1 MSAAG
6 LVQRSLSIQKKRPS
20 FGRRAKLKPPI
31 KWVADRGESFLAD
44 AHGRDHIT
52 HAELAID
59 EQGRFTGLR
68 VKTTANLGAYLST
81 FGSAVPTYL
90 YGTLLAG
97 QYKTPNIYVEVQGVY
112 TNTAPVDAYRGAGRP
127 EATYVVER
135 IVEQAARE
143 LGRDPA
149 DLRRM
154 NMIQPEEFP
163 YTTPVAL
170 VYDTGNYEASL
181 DKALALAEYAT
192 FDQRQI
198 AAGELGKRR
207 GIGIAC
213 YIEACGLAPSKL
225 AIELGAGVGL
235 YESGEIRINATGS
248 VSVFTGSH
256 SHGQG
261 HETTFAQ
268 IVSDKLGIPY
278 DDIDVVHGDTGRMDF
293 GLGTYGSRSLAVGGS
308 ALMMAGDKI
317 IEKGKK
323 IAAHAMQASA
333 EHIDFADG
341 QFTLRDSN
349 QSMSI
354 QEVAFAAYVPADYP
368 EDLEPGLAEKAFYDP
383 NNFTYPAGTHIAEV
397 EVDIETG
404 VVTLVNFV
412 AVDDFGHI
420 INPLIVHGQVH
431 GGVAQGAGQALM
443 EFAHYDDAGQ
453 LQTGSLMDYC
463 LPRADDLPN
472 FAVDTTVTP
481 CTHNP
486 LGVKGC
492 GEAGAIGS
500 PAAIMNAITH
510 ALGSKDIS
518 MPATPEKVWRAI
530 HGEHR

>member
-1 MSAAG
+1 MAE
-6 LVQRSLSIQKKRPS
+6 RS
-20 FGRRAKLKPPI
+20 
-31 KWVADRGESFLAD
+31 ESFLAD

-52 HAELAID
+52 EVELAMD
-59 EQGRFTGLR
+59 ELGRFTGLK

-81 FGSAVPTYL
+81 FGSSVPTYL

-97 QYKTPNIYVEVQGVY
+97 QYKTPNIYVEVEGVY

-143 LGRDPA
+143 LGKDPA

-154 NMIQPEEFP
+154 NMIQPEDFP
-163 YTTPVAL
+163 YETPVAL
-170 VYDTGNYEASL
+170 TYDIGNYEASL
-181 DKALALAEYAT
+181 DKALELIDYAGFEGRRAE
-192 FDQRQI
+192 
-198 AAGELGKRR
+198 AANHGKRR
-207 GIGIAC
+207 GIGFAC

-235 YESGEIRINATGS
+235 YESGEIRVNATGS

-308 ALMMAGDKI
+308 ALMSAADKI
-317 IEKGKK
+317 IDKGRR
-323 IAAHAMQASA
+323 IAAHMMSA
-333 EHIDFADG
+333 DVESVEFTDG
-341 QFTLRDSN
+341 EYVLQDSN
-349 QSMSI
+349 QRVSI

-383 NNFTYPAGTHIAEV
+383 ANFTYPAGTHIAEV

-404 VVTLVNFV
+404 EVELVDFV

-443 EFAHYDDAGQ
+443 EHGIYDEYGQ
-453 LQTGSLMDYC
+453 LQTGSFMDYC
-463 LPRADDLPN
+463 MPRADDLPD
-472 FAVDTTVTP
+472 FIVDTTVTP

-500 PAAIMNAITH
+500 PAAIMNAVTQ
-510 ALGSKDIS
+510 ALGNKDIS

-530 HGEHR
+530 RGE